1 MVHQKNRR
9 ALRMMNVKHDTIDFE
24 DVLRRVREIADTEKT
39 EVVTTISQKRVAH
52 VEDFTEYGFST
63 LGKTVGFPA
72 RFVMELAQSNKPLAE
87 DIVRDRVSNYFHN
100 RRRPFY
106 IRRFLDKICG
116 VVSDKY
122 SYFDDNQVVDIL
134 EGSPLA
140 EMGFQNA
147 IITPERFH
155 LRAIEADKP
164 FSVTGDSSD
173 LFFAYFIDNSMVG
186 QSSFKVQLGIYRLAC
201 TNGMILPVKEFIIC
215 RQIHRGQK
223 DIAAEFNESI
233 AFLAQKRDA
242 IKEMISNM
250 TAEQATI
257 ETIQEEFRRDYIAK
271 KLNLNQKETEK
282 VIELYSTVY
291 DGHTKWGMA
300 NAITE
305 FARDLT
311 DINRRESLERAA
323 FKAA

>member
-1 MVHQKNRR
+1 
-9 ALRMMNVKHDTIDFE
+9 MMIKHETIDFE
-24 DVLRRVREIADTEKT
+24 KVSARVRAITDTEKT
-39 EVVTTISQKRVAH
+39 TLITGENQSDVYHIDS
-52 VEDFTEYGFST
+52 FTEYGLSM
-63 LGKTVGFPA
+63 LGKTVGFPS
-72 RFVMELAQSNKPLAE
+72 RFVMELAQSNKLLAE
-87 DIVRDRVSNYFHN
+87 DVVRDRVSNYFRS

-106 IRRFLDKICG
+106 TRKFLGEVRG

-164 FSVTGDSSD
+164 FSVTGDNSD

-186 QSSFKVQLGIYRLAC
+186 QSSFKVQLGVYRLAC

-242 IKEMISNM
+242 IKEMITRM

-257 ETIQEEFRRDYIAK
+257 ETIQEEFRRDYISK

-311 DINRRESLERAA
+311 DINRREYIEKTA

>member
-1 MVHQKNRR
+1 
-9 ALRMMNVKHDTIDFE
+9 MMNVKQNTIDFE
-24 DVLRRVREIADTEKT
+24 KVSAKVRAITDTER
-39 EVVTTISQKRVAH
+39 TTLITDVNQSSVCRV
-52 VEDFTEYGFST
+52 DGFTEYGLSM
-63 LGKTVGFPA
+63 LGKTVGFPS
-72 RFVMELAQSNKPLAE
+72 RFIMELAQSNKPLAE
-87 DIVRDRVSNYFHN
+87 DVVKDRVSHYFDQK
-100 RRRPFY
+100 RRPFY
-106 IRRFLDKICG
+106 VREFLGRVSG

-164 FSVTGDSSD
+164 FSVTGDNSD

-271 KLNLNQKETEK
+271 KLNLSQKETDK